1 MEINEI
7 FGNNVRKIR
16 TEKKFSQEELASMAG
31 IDRTYMSDIENGRRN
46 VSLVIAEKVAKALD
60 VELKSLL

>member
-1 MEINEI
+1 MGINEI

-31 IDRTYMSDIENGRRN
+31 IDRTYMSDIENNYCNGKIKPRFLQMGRKYN
-46 VSLVIAEKVAKALD
+46 
-60 VELKSLL
+60 

>member
-1 MEINEI
+1 MGINKI
-7 FGNNVRKIR
+7 FGENVRAVRNSKRI
-16 TEKKFSQEELASMAG
+16 SQEELAGRAG
-31 IDRTYMSDIENGRRN
+31 IDRTYMSDIENGNRN

>member
-1 MEINEI
+1 MGINEI

>member
-1 MEINEI
+1 MGINEI

-16 TEKKFSQEELASMAG
+16 TEKKISQEELASMAG

-60 VELKSLL
+60 VDLKSLL